1 MGIGYG
7 YGYWLTYI
15 LRMIR
20 KSRCE
25 IMIFFRNK
33 HMVQYNLNLEE
44 VFFFFF
50 VCEFVK
56 KRKTKT
62 FCLDSATECSNHS

>member
-1 MGIGYG
+1 MPQSFMNYLIVLYTALGIGYG

-25 IMIFFRNK
+25 VMIFFQK
-33 HMVQYNLNLEE
+33 QAFE
-44 VFFFFF
+44 
-50 VCEFVK
+50 
-56 KRKTKT
+56 
-62 FCLDSATECSNHS
+62 